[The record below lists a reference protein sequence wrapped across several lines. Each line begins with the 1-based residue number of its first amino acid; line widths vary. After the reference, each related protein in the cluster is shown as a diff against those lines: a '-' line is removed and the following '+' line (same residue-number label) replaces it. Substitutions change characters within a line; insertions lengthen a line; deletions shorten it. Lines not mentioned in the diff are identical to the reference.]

1 MDFGACVPAAP
12 ATWVRLR
19 RDGKAHREKAR
30 VRAGGRNRPTMTPGL
45 LEKSRQAIGIE
56 WVEVEGGV
64 SVNPAVHGD
73 VRRNHWSIANHRLDT
88 GQVKALCS
96 AWADNGL
103 RRAVEQ
109 PKLLDRNAPRWNRPR
124 PRHCEIVVATSAKR
138 QPGLAM
144 STKAGASGILRWTFT
159 QASINVK

>member
-1 MDFGACVPAAP
+1 MHAFQQLLPLGYDCVGTVKRTARKPASA
-12 ATWVRLR
+12 L
-19 RDGKAHREKAR
+19 
-30 VRAGGRNRPTMTPGL
+30 AGEQPLVLTMTPGL
-45 LEKSRQAIGIE
+45 LEKSRQAIGIK

-109 PKLLDRNAPRWNRPR
+109 PKLLDRNAPKMEQATAAPLRDSR
-124 PRHCEIVVATSAKR
+124 RHFSKT
-138 QPGLAM
+138 P
-144 STKAGASGILRWTFT
+144 AGVGDEY
-159 QASINVK
+159 